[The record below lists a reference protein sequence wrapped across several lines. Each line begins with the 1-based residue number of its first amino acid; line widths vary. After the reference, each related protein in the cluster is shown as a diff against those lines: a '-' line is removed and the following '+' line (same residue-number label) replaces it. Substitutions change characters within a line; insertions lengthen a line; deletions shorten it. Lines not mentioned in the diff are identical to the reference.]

1 VFVAGLPGTGKSLLV
16 QQAAVIG
23 SDLGRRVHLLQWDVA
38 RLAFDTPEILARY
51 PEEDGVTHAAIR
63 VAAGRWARAAV
74 RRWHTEHP
82 DPTDLLVGETPLAGE
97 RFMELARPRDD
108 DLEPLLASDATLFL
122 VAVPSREV
130 RRVIEAAREKE
141 IAAPAHA
148 RDAASAPPH
157 LVQRHWE
164 ELEHVADEVGVA
176 RTALAGTYDPELYT
190 RVYRA
195 VLRHRRT
202 VVVPLMR
209 VLTVEEN
216 VHEVLATAREIVP
229 GADEVEHAIA
239 EQMRRTDAEVE
250 REAAEWYRL

>member
-1 VFVAGLPGTGKSLLV
+1 
-16 QQAAVIG
+16 
-23 SDLGRRVHLLQWDVA
+23 VHLLQWDVA
-38 RLAFDTPEILARY
+38 RLAFDTPDILMRY

-74 RRWHTEHP
+74 RRWHEEHL
-82 DPTDLLVGETPLAGE
+82 DPADVLVGETPLAGE

-108 DLEPLLASDATLFL
+108 DIEPLHASDASLFL
-122 VAVPSREV
+122 VPVPSREV
-130 RRVIEAAREKE
+130 RRVIEAARERE

-164 ELEHVADEVGVA
+164 ELEHVADELGVA
-176 RTALAGTYDPELYT
+176 RTALPGTYDPELYT

-202 VVVPLMR
+202 LVVPLMR
-209 VLTVEEN
+209 VLQVDEN
-216 VHEVLATAREIVP
+216 VHDVPTGAREIVP
-229 GADEVEHAIA
+229 SAAEVEDAIA
-239 EQMRRTDAEVE
+239 EQMRRSDADVE